1 MEGEKSLLDL
11 CTYVMYYKNVE
22 KKMQREYKVID
33 FPPLTDEQ
41 RATLEKLDKMPDTE
55 IDFSD
60 IPPSAPN
67 TNGGFYYFNSLK
79 MPKTDIHTKIDND
92 NLEWLKK
99 AGKGYQS
106 RLNNVIRW
114 ARLNNCPISQM

>member
-1 MEGEKSLLDL
+1 M
-11 CTYVMYYKNVE
+11 

-33 FPPLTDEQ
+33 FPPLTDEE
-41 RATLEKLDKMPDTE
+41 RTTLEKLDKTPDSE

-60 IPPSAPN
+60 IPPSKPTA
-67 TNGGFYYFNSLK
+67 NGGFYYIQSLK

-92 NLEWLKK
+92 NLAWLKQ

-106 RLNNVIRW
+106 KLNNVIRW

>member
-1 MEGEKSLLDL
+1 MKIWGGIRILSILIRFYEENAKRI
-11 CTYVMYYKNVE
+11 
-22 KKMQREYKVID
+22 Q
-33 FPPLTDEQ
+33 
-41 RATLEKLDKMPDTE
+41 

-60 IPPSAPN
+60 IPPSKPTA
-67 TNGGFYYFNSLK
+67 NGGFYYIQSLK

-92 NLEWLKK
+92 NLAWLKQ

-114 ARLNNCPISQM
+114 ARLNNCPFSQM